1 MERIKYLL
9 LFAAIA
15 LVGCQVSDEEDSL
28 IGKRKNKVEEVAYAR
43 AFKVGVTPT
52 MDCLPI
58 FLLKDSNLYNPDN
71 IDIRLKEYSSQLN
84 CDTAMQ
90 NGRVQAS
97 VTDLIRAEYLKE
109 EKHIVLDYMTETNA
123 TWQLLASP
131 QSGVKKPEDLG
142 NKIIGLT
149 FNSIMQYLTIRVFSG
164 HDISSRFYGS
174 QINDIFIRL
183 KMLNNNQIDAIWTSE
198 PQTTQAK
205 LLGNREIY
213 SSVNENFIPGAIVY
227 VNNPKIEHQ
236 RAFEVAYNKAVDIL
250 NSHSIQ
256 YFAPLIKKYMKV
268 DDKVVAALPKITYKR
283 VIAPRER
290 AINKARN
297 ILP

>member
-1 MERIKYLL
+1 ML

-15 LVGCQVSDEEDSL
+15 LVGCQVSEEEDSL
-28 IGKRKNKVEEVAYAR
+28 IEKRRNKVEEVAYAR

-58 FLLKDSNLYNPDN
+58 FLLKDSSLYNPDE

-84 CDTAMQ
+84 CDTAMER
-90 NGRVQAS
+90 GRVQAS
-97 VTDLIRAEYLKE
+97 VTDLVRAEHLKE
-109 EKHIVLDYMTETNA
+109 ENHVVLDYMTETNA
-123 TWQLLASP
+123 TWQLLATP
-131 QSGVKKPEDLG
+131 QSGVKSPEDLG
-142 NKIIGLT
+142 DKIIGLT
-149 FNSIMQYLTIRVFSG
+149 FNSIIQYLTIRVFSA
-164 HDISSRFYGS
+164 HDINSSFYGS

-183 KMLNNNQIDAIWTSE
+183 RMLNNNQIDAIWTSE

-213 SSVNENFIPGAIVY
+213 SSVKENFIPGAIVY

-236 RAFEVAYNKAVDIL
+236 RAFEAAYNKAVDLL
-250 NSHSIQ
+250 NSHSVQ

-268 DDKVVAALPKITYKR
+268 DDKVVAKLPKMTYKR
-283 VIAPRER
+283 VIMPREKD
-290 AINKARN
+290 IDKAKN
-297 ILP
+297 LIP